1 LLFAIPNG
9 GKLPFTRTRTGK
21 IVSKQ
26 RILLVAEGMRSGVP
40 DLCLPVARG
49 RYHGLFIEM
58 KRADHSRKATKEQK
72 WWIERLEAEGYRCVV
87 CYGAE
92 EAFDK
97 IMEYIMGVR

>member
-1 LLFAIPNG
+1 
-9 GKLPFTRTRTGK
+9 
-21 IVSKQ
+21 
-26 RILLVAEGMRSGVP
+26 
-40 DLCLPVARG
+40 
-49 RYHGLFIEM
+49 M